1 MALIPQTQTG
11 AWQTR
16 SKIFL
21 QRNILELSERKEGE
35 KGGKTELSLF
45 SDAAEEEKSFHRH
58 KTLDCEGVKTT
69 QNR

>member
-1 MALIPQTQTG
+1 MALIPQIQTEVR
-11 AWQTR
+11 QTR
-16 SKIFL
+16 GKNFL

-58 KTLDCEGVKTT
+58 KT
-69 QNR
+69 